1 MDSLKHSGVLRGLV
15 CLAAAMALSVL
26 IPSGC
31 QREADP
37 ADQKY
42 TTRAVVVALPED
54 RQPLML
60 HHEEIPEFVG
70 KAGEV
75 VGMKEMVMPFEQV
88 AAGVSLA
95 DLAAGDK
102 IELDF
107 EVRWKQRPRTLVT
120 RIEKLDPSTALN
132 LAPKPNE
139 D

>member
-1 MDSLKHSGVLRGLV
+1 MLTTLWACTRDEGEKNGPPTTAEALGL
-15 CLAAAMALSVL
+15 
-26 IPSGC
+26 
-31 QREADP
+31 

-42 TTRAVVVALPED
+42 TTRAIVVALPEA

-88 AAGVSLA
+88 APGVALA
-95 DLAAGDK
+95 DLAPGDK

-120 RIEKLDPSTALN
+120 RIEKLDPSTVLN
-132 LAPKPNE
+132 LAPKAGA